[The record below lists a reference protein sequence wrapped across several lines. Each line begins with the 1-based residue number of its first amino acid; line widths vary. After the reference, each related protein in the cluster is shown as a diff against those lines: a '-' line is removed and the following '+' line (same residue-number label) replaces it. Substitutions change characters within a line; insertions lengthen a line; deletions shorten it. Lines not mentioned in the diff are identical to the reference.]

1 MAPFRLNGRLRRLE
15 GAYADVLRTPEEL
28 DAALWKQRT
37 VIICHQPQES
47 HEEALARTGVDPD
60 AWGKV
65 EFKRWLWEHPSMPEH
80 PLWLH
85 GTSSEESQRYEAALI
100 AVHAQRDAE
109 RQARR
114 EHHGQEKG

>member
-1 MAPFRLNGRLRRLE
+1 MAPARLNGRLRRLE
-15 GAYADVLRTPEEL
+15 TVYADALLAPTERE
-28 DAALWKQRT
+28 AALWKQRT
-37 VIICHQPQES
+37 VIICHRPEES

-65 EFKRWLWEHPSMPEH
+65 EFKCWLWEHPSMPEH
-80 PLWLH
+80 PLWLY
-85 GTSSEESQRYEAALI
+85 GTSSEESKRYEAALM
-100 AVHAQRDAE
+100 AFHAQRDAQ